1 MDNQD
6 KTTEKKKK
14 AFLAAFEKN
23 FGIITRTCK
32 EIKITRETF
41 YKWKKTDPA
50 FAKAIEEQDE
60 KTTDFVESELYKK
73 IQEGSER
80 SILFYMKYKGKKR
93 GYADSLD
100 ITSGGD
106 KITEIRLIEV
116 AKKKGEDEA

>member
-14 AFLAAFEKN
+14 AFIAAFEKN

-32 EIKITRETF
+32 EVGITRETF

-50 FAKAIEEQDE
+50 FAQAIEDQDE

-80 SILFYMKYKGKKR
+80 SILFYMKYKGRKR